1 MRLKNIILR
10 AKQESDKA
18 GLFVNAKKKKKITL
32 KL

>member
-18 GLFVNAKKKKKITL
+18 GLFVNAKKKKITL